1 MIKVAMEEKPVNIEN
16 NWTLKST
23 EKVYDN
29 AWISVEHDEVI
40 TPTGTDGIY
49 GRILF
54 KNKAIAII
62 PIDQDGHTWIVGQY
76 RYTLKEYS
84 WELPMGGGPVG
95 QDILDSAKREL
106 KEETGITAEKWTQ
119 ILRLHTSNCVCDE
132 EAFVYVAEDLS
143 FGDTSFDETEVIAIQ
158 KLPFT
163 ELVSM
168 CLDGRIT
175 DAITV
180 AGVLAYNSRIIQ

>member
-1 MIKVAMEEKPVNIEN
+1 MEKERETELNK
-16 NWTLKST
+16 WKLKST
-23 EKVYDN
+23 KKVYDN
-29 AWISVEHDEVI
+29 PWITVEHDEVI
-40 TPTGTDGIY
+40 TPTGTDGVY
-49 GRILF
+49 GRVHF

-62 PIDQDGHTWIVGQY
+62 PIDTDLNTWIVGQY

-95 QDILDSAKREL
+95 EDILASAQREL
-106 KEETGITAEKWTQ
+106 QEETGILASQWTQ

-132 EAFVYVAEDLS
+132 EAFVYVAEGLS
-143 FGDTSFDETEVIAIQ
+143 FGETSFDETEDLKIKRI
-158 KLPFT
+158 PFAD
-163 ELVSM
+163 LVQM

-180 AGVLAYNSRIIQ
+180 AGVLAYERILAS

>member
-1 MIKVAMEEKPVNIEN
+1 MEHESASKEN
-16 NWTLKST
+16 NWKLKST
-23 EKVYDN
+23 QQVYDN
-29 AWISVEHDEVI
+29 PWISVEHDEVI
-40 TPTGTDGIY
+40 TPSGTDGIY
-49 GRILF
+49 GRIHF

-62 PIDQDGHTWIVGQY
+62 PIDKDMNTWIVGQY

-95 QDILDSAKREL
+95 QDKLDSAKREL
-106 KEETGITAEKWTQ
+106 QEETGISAKKWTE

-143 FGDTSFDETEVIAIQ
+143 FGDTSFDETEVLAIK
-158 KLPFT
+158 KLPFS
-163 ELVSM
+163 ELLAM

-180 AGVLAYNSRIIQ
+180 AGVLAFQTQMNQ